1 MGMFVVKGVDFNL
14 FKEGSL
20 KNETSG
26 DSRGLLVEG
35 GAAQAVVNVIKKID
49 PTREV
54 KVESAQGLAE
64 CKKMLQMAKIGKF
77 DGYLLEGMPCP
88 MGCVS
93 GASIIAK
100 INRTKAMASVS
111 QKETPLKNGDESKY
125 KDLLKELD

>member
-1 MGMFVVKGVDFNL
+1 MFVVKGVDFIL

-20 KNETSG
+20 KNETSA
-26 DSRGLLVEG
+26 DARGFAVAG
-35 GAAQAVVNVIKKID
+35 CAAPAVVNVIKKID

-54 KVESAQGLAE
+54 KVKSAQRLVE

-77 DGYLLEGMPCP
+77 DGYLLEGMACL

-93 GASIIAK
+93 GAGTIANV
-100 INRTKAMASVS
+100 NRTKAIASVS